1 MKRIIKGTEPASF
14 TEWKVSANED
24 WTPTYPTLQNPQKRE
39 LHNSLLREQ
48 HFSCCYCGSEIE
60 LDNSHIEHFRPQEH
74 YLPLAL
80 EYSNLHASCLR
91 ETQPGNPL
99 HCGHHKSN
107 WFDEALHISPLA
119 DDCEQRFRY
128 LPTGKIQSNHP
139 ADRPAVTMIEKL
151 ALDIAY
157 LTRRRHE
164 AITRVFDEQIIASIS
179 DKELTLLVQGLRSG
193 DANKQLAFG
202 HVVARYAEQLL
213 AS

>member
-14 TEWKVSANED
+14 IEWKASANED
-24 WTPTYPTLQNPQKRE
+24 WMPTYPTLQNPQKRE
-39 LHNSLLREQ
+39 LHNCLLQEQ
-48 HFSCCYCGSEIE
+48 QFSCCYRGREIE
-60 LDNSHIEHFRPQEH
+60 LDSSHIEHFRPQEN

-91 ETQPGNPL
+91 ETKPGNPL

-107 WFDEALHISPLA
+107 WFDETLHISPLA

-128 LPTGKIQSNHP
+128 LLNGKIQSNPPEDLP
-139 ADRPAVTMIEKL
+139 ATTMIGKL

-157 LTRRRHE
+157 LTRRRQE
-164 AITRVFDEQIIASIS
+164 AITGIFDEQFISSASES
-179 DKELTLLVQGLRSG
+179 ELMHLVQSLRSG
-193 DANKQLAFG
+193 DAGKQIAFS